1 MEKTVAKDLKIA
13 IIRTGGKQYKVKEGS
28 KVKVEKL
35 EGELESKI
43 ILEDVLFISDADGE
57 NIELGTPVLDRKIEA
72 KIIKQARAP
81 KIRVVKYKNKT
92 RYHKA
97 YGHRQHFTELE
108 ITKI

>member
-1 MEKTVAKDLKIA
+1 MEKTVTKDSKIA
-13 IIRTGGKQYKVKEGS
+13 IIRTGGKQYKVKEGG

-35 EGELESKI
+35 EGDLESKI
-43 ILEDVLFISDADGE
+43 ILEDVLFVSGSDGE
-57 NIELGTPVLDRKIEA
+57 NIEVGTPVLGKKIEA